1 MKNKLVFLT
10 VIALALLISACSQ
23 EQATPEATTEEIPIV
38 LDSASVLAE
47 GRLVPND
54 YVRLAFVTSGRV
66 AEILFKEGDQV
77 NTGDVI
83 ARLGDREPFE
93 AAVAGAELELAAAQL
108 EKAAAETELLSAELA
123 LEALNENWP
132 QQATLA
138 QQALK
143 DARQRQYNADRNL
156 GYLTSAASQ
165 TDIDLAYTQTILAKD
180 ALDKAN
186 EDYEPYA
193 NKPADN
199 LVRAALQQKQAE
211 AQKAY
216 DAAVRRYN
224 ALLDA
229 SNEFDVSQGEAELA
243 IANAQLEQAEKD
255 YNELILGPDPDD
267 VALAEARIHTAQVRI
282 TTAEQ
287 RILTAEANL
296 DSAQSNLENLDL
308 VATISGTVVEINLI
322 EGEQVTPGAPVV
334 QIADFSSWYVETDNL
349 TEIEVVDVAEG
360 QRVIV
365 TPDSLPDVVL
375 NGAVE
380 DISDLFEEKRGDVTY
395 TARILLEE
403 IDPRL
408 RWGMTV
414 VVTFEE

>member
-1 MKNKLVFLT
+1 MKKRFTLLT
-10 VIALALLISACSQ
+10 TIIFALAFSACSQ
-23 EQATPEATTEEIPIV
+23 AQSTPEASLEEIPIV
-38 LDSASVLAE
+38 LDNASVLAE

-54 YVRLAFVTSGRV
+54 YVRLAFVASGRV
-66 AEILFKEGDQV
+66 AELLVEEGDQV
-77 NTGDVI
+77 SAGDVI
-83 ARLGDREPFE
+83 ARLGDREPLE

-108 EKAAAETELLSAELA
+108 EKAAAETDLLSAELA

-186 EDYEPYA
+186 DDYEPYA

-216 DAAVRRYN
+216 DAAVRKYN

-255 YNELILGPDPDD
+255 YNELIDGPDPDD
-267 VALAEARIHTAQVRI
+267 VALAEARIHTAEVRF

-287 RILTAEANL
+287 RILTAQANL
-296 DSAQSNLENLDL
+296 AAGRSNLENLDL
-308 VATISGTVVEINLI
+308 VATIDGIVVEMNLI
-322 EGEQVTPGAPVV
+322 EGEQVTPGVPVV

-349 TEIEVVDVAEG
+349 TEIEVVDVASG

-375 NGAVE
+375 NGIVE

-395 TARILLEE
+395 TARILLDD